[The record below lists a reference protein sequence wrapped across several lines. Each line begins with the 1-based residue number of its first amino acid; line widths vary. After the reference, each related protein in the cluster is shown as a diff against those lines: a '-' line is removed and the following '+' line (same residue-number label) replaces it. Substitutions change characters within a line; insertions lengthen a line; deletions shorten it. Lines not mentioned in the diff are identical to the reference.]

1 MSETWLD
8 ILRGLLYPMEQ
19 VLDEADRLLNEDF
32 EKSIDEILNV
42 IPRDRRTYLFSATMT
57 KKVYVQLFQRIY
69 IFFFFV
75 FVLLF
80 SSRTMVWCILNTIKW
95 HADWTC
101 VAWFLFF

>member
-1 MSETWLD
+1 
-8 ILRGLLYPMEQ
+8 MEQ

-57 KKVYVQLFQRIY
+57 KKVYAQLFQCIY

-80 SSRTMVWCILNTIKW
+80 SSCTMVCCILNTITW

-101 VAWFLFF
+101 AAWFLFFAPKCCRF